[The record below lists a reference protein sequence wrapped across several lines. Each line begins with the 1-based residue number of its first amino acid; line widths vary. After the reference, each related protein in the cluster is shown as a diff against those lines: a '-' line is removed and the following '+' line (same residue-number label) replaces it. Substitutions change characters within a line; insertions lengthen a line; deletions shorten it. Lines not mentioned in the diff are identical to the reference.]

1 MKGVSSVLNEE
12 MLNSL
17 PVATDTVQPSLE
29 MCGITKRFPGVLAN
43 DNVNLAL
50 YPGEIHALLGENG
63 AGKST
68 LMNILAGIY
77 TPNEG
82 SIFLN
87 GQPVDINNPKKAVE
101 LGIGMIHQHFKLVET
116 LTVAEN
122 ILLCSDSCRFML
134 SKKEMNKR
142 IRECSEQYGLEVDPS
157 AKIWQLSVGEQQRVE
172 IVKQLFYGADL
183 LILDEPTSV
192 LTPQETEALFK
203 TLRRMAGEG
212 KTILFITHKL
222 FEVISYAD
230 RITVLRHG
238 KTIDTMPMADHI
250 DREMLAHLMVG
261 REINGITSRIDR
273 KCAGDCSLS
282 LENVV
287 AIGDRGLPALNGLSL
302 KICCGEILGI
312 AGVAGNGQK
321 ELCEVIAGLRPIE
334 SGRIVLQGET
344 ISGLSAR
351 TLVEKGVSLIPED
364 RMETGL
370 VGSLSMM
377 DNSMLRSYN
386 SSYCNRRG
394 LLNKKAVLQRTEGFV
409 ERYDIKNAGLQ
420 KPVRLMS
427 GGNLQK
433 LLIAREIN
441 DSPAVILAAYPVHGV
456 DIGAT
461 EMIHRI
467 LIDERNRGAAILLI
481 SEDLEELFKLSD
493 RVAAIYNGEIT
504 GIIDVDVVNEET
516 FNEVGRFMLG
526 VTPET
531 DAVTVNG
538 ECAG

>member
-1 MKGVSSVLNEE
+1 MLEENKAPRVVASVEV
-12 MLNSL
+12 
-17 PVATDTVQPSLE
+17 PQPSLV
-29 MCGITKRFPGVLAN
+29 MQGITKRFPGVLAN
-43 DNVNLAL
+43 DNVNLTL
-50 YPGEIHALLGENG
+50 YKGEIHALLGENG

-82 SIFLN
+82 TISLN
-87 GQPVDINNPKKAVE
+87 GCPVDISNPKKAVE

-122 ILLCSDSCRFML
+122 IFLCSGSCRFML
-134 SKKEMNKR
+134 NRKGMNEQ
-142 IRECSEQYGLEVDPS
+142 IRQCSEQYGLEVDPS

-203 TLRRMAGEG
+203 TLRRMADEG

-222 FEVISYAD
+222 FEVITYAD

-238 KTIDTMPMADHI
+238 KTIDTMPMADHV
-250 DREMLAHLMVG
+250 DREMLAKLMVG
-261 REINGITSRIDR
+261 REMKEISERTER
-273 KCAGDCSLS
+273 KCVGDCGLI
-282 LENVV
+282 LENIT
-287 AIGDRGLPALNGLSL
+287 AIGDRGLPALKNLNL
-302 KICCGEILGI
+302 TICCGEILGI

-334 SGRIVLQGET
+334 SGKVLLYGEDL
-344 ISGLSAR
+344 SGKSAR
-351 TLVEKGVSLIPED
+351 AIVEKGVSLIPED

-370 VGSLSMM
+370 VGSLNMM
-377 DNSMLRSYN
+377 DNAMLRSYN
-386 SSYCNRRG
+386 SKFCNRHG
-394 LLNKKAVLQRTEGFV
+394 ILDKKAVLRRTEVFV
-409 ERYDIKNAGLQ
+409 ERYEIKNAGLQ

-441 DSPAVILAAYPVHGV
+441 DEPAVILAAYPVHGV

-461 EMIHRI
+461 EMIHKI
-467 LIDERNRGAAILLI
+467 LVEERNRGAAILLI

-493 RVAAIYNGEIT
+493 RVAGIYNGEIT
-504 GIIDVDVVNEET
+504 GIIDVDVVTEET
-516 FNEVGRFMLG
+516 FNEVGRLMLG
-526 VTPET
+526 VTENSVEET
-531 DAVTVNG
+531 SDVGGVA
-538 ECAG
+538 